1 MRIQELEKELNITR
15 SNIRFYEKEGLINPP
30 RKENGYREYSE
41 DDIAKLKKIII
52 FRKLGIT
59 VADIKSIFD
68 GTLSLQTAIDNNIDR
83 LHKEIEELNGAIEVC
98 EQIKEDKSEE
108 KDFPQDHF
116 WNVINNREKQGEK
129 FNEIVKDYI
138 KEEILNIDSIS
149 DYVEMFAFISLKKV
163 KEKFGLV
170 GSIIAFI
177 LICVGFAL
185 YRCWRV
191 HNFELSHFI
200 MWFFAPIL
208 GFLVSSIIGF
218 PLWLLMRYLRK
229 KHPKI
234 AKVLEIF
241 FAIIYIA
248 LILGWLYL
256 IVSPVIKLFGFLI
269 FEL

>member
-41 DDIAKLKKIII
+41 EDIAKLKKIII

-68 GTLSLQTAIDNNIDR
+68 GTLPLQIAIDNNIDR

-98 EQIKEDKSEE
+98 EQIKEDNSDE

-129 FNEIVKDYI
+129 FNEIIKDYL
-138 KEEILNIDSIS
+138 KEEITNFS
-149 DYVEMFAFISLKKV
+149 DYVELFAFISLKKV
-163 KEKFGLV
+163 KEKFGLL
-170 GSIIAFI
+170 GSVIVFVLTCA
-177 LICVGFAL
+177 GFAL

-191 HNFELSHFI
+191 HNFKFSYFI
-200 MWFFAPIL
+200 IWFFTPIV
-208 GFLVSSIIGF
+208 GYIVASIIGF

-229 KHPKI
+229 EHPKL

-256 IVSPVIKLFGFLI
+256 IISPVIKLFGFLI